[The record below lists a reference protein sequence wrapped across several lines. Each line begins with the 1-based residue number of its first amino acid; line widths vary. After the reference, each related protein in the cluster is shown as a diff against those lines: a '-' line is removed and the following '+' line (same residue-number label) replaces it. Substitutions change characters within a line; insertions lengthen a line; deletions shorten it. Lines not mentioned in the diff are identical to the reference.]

1 MSFYHI
7 SFLLIFRHLP
17 DCVLVNCQTFCAW
30 PVKLVVTFYS
40 EDIFVLMIGRM
51 LELPGR
57 MMGGNLQ
64 EVSSC
69 LLSLGLFFCWVQSL
83 QLLPPSIHG
92 W

>member
-1 MSFYHI
+1 V
-7 SFLLIFRHLP
+7 FLSIVRL
-17 DCVLVNCQTFCAW
+17 CAW

-69 LLSLGLFFCWVQSL
+69 LLSFAGCNLYSYCHHQSMDGKCDAVNF
-83 QLLPPSIHG
+83 IFIVMYV
-92 W
+92 